1 MKRSVV
7 LGTAFFYLLGL
18 GGGHLLA
25 QKGMGKMG
33 PSGTGSMGSSEGGK
47 SSTHNMEGTKAR
59 SGGPAGQMH
68 SAGMNVSTQLA
79 NNAALSAQIQ
89 PLLPAGSTIATASAG
104 FTNQGEF
111 IAALHVSQNLGI
123 PFNQLKADLTQA
135 HPDSLGQAIH
145 ALRPDL
151 SRSTVRSDVHAAK
164 LQADQDTDTAQL
176 ANALSSNAT
185 LSSRAQGLLPAG
197 TNVQTASAGF
207 EDARQFLLVEHIA
220 HDLNINFA
228 QLKTDVTGANPMSLR
243 QAISTLRPDL
253 TSATITTDLTT
264 ARQET
269 KTDLQAAG
277 ISGRENE
284 SAAMQH

>member
-7 LGTAFFYLLGL
+7 LATAFVYLLGL

-33 PSGTGSMGSSEGGK
+33 SSGIGSMGSSEAGK
-47 SSTHNMEGTKAR
+47 SSTHRTEGATAR
-59 SGGPAGQMH
+59 SVGPAAQMH
-68 SAGMNVSTQLA
+68 SAGKSVSTQLA
-79 NNAALSAQIQ
+79 NNAVLSARIQ

-104 FTNQGEF
+104 FPNQGEF
-111 IAALHVSQNLGI
+111 IAALHIAQNVGI
-123 PFNQLKADLTQA
+123 PFDQLKADLTQP

-151 SRSTVRSDVHAAK
+151 SRSTVKSDVRTAR
-164 LQADQDTDTAQL
+164 LQADHDMDAAQL
-176 ANALSSNAT
+176 ANTLSSNAI
-185 LSSRAQGLLPAG
+185 LAARSRALLPAG
-197 TNVQTASAGF
+197 TNVQAAAAGF

-220 HDLNINFA
+220 HDLNISFD
-228 QLKTDVTGANPMSLR
+228 QLKTDVTGTNPMSLR

-253 TSATITTDLTT
+253 NSATITTDLTA

-277 ISGRENE
+277 ISGRETE
-284 SAAMQH
+284 MAKQ

>member
-1 MKRSVV
+1 MKRSVF
-7 LGTAFFYLLGL
+7 LGTAFVYVLGL

-25 QKGMGKMG
+25 EKEIGKMG
-33 PSGTGSMGSSEGGK
+33 SSGMGSMGSSEAGK
-47 SSTHNMEGTKAR
+47 SSTHRTEGANAR
-59 SGGPAGQMH
+59 SVGPAGQMH
-68 SAGMNVSTQLA
+68 SAGMSVSTQLA
-79 NNAALSAQIQ
+79 NNPALSARIQ

-104 FTNQGEF
+104 FPNQGEF

-151 SRSTVRSDVHAAK
+151 SRSTVKSDVRTAR
-164 LQADQDTDTAQL
+164 LQADQDMDAAQL
-176 ANALSSNAT
+176 ANTLSSNAT
-185 LSSRAQGLLPAG
+185 LSARAQALLPAG
-197 TNVQTASAGF
+197 TNVQTAAAGF

-220 HDLNINFA
+220 HDLNISFD
-228 QLKTDVTGANPMSLR
+228 QLKADVNGTSPISLR

-253 TSATITTDLTT
+253 SSATITTDLAT

-277 ISGRENE
+277 ISGQETE
-284 SAAMQH
+284 MAKQ

>member
-7 LGTAFFYLLGL
+7 LGTALVYVLGL
-18 GGGHLLA
+18 GGGPLLA

-33 PSGTGSMGSSEGGK
+33 SSGMGSMGSSGAGK
-47 SSTHNMEGTKAR
+47 SGAHGREGANAR
-59 SGGPAGQMH
+59 SFGSTGQMH
-68 SAGMNVSTQLA
+68 SAGMNVGTKLA
-79 NNAALSAQIQ
+79 NNAALSARIQ
-89 PLLPAGSTIATASAG
+89 PLLPVGSTIATASAG
-104 FTNQGEF
+104 FKNQGEF

-123 PFNQLKADLTQA
+123 PFDQLKADLTQA

-145 ALRPDL
+145 ALRPNL
-151 SRSTVRSDVHAAK
+151 SRSTVKSDVHAAK
-164 LQADQDTDTAQL
+164 LQAEQDLDAAQI
-176 ANALSSNAT
+176 ANTLSSNAT
-185 LSSRAQGLLPAG
+185 LSARAQALLPAG

-207 EDARQFLLVEHIA
+207 EDSRQFLLVEHIA
-220 HDLNINFA
+220 HDLNISFT

-253 TSATITTDLTT
+253 SSATITTDLTT

-277 ISGRENE
+277 ISSRETEMTNR
-284 SAAMQH
+284 